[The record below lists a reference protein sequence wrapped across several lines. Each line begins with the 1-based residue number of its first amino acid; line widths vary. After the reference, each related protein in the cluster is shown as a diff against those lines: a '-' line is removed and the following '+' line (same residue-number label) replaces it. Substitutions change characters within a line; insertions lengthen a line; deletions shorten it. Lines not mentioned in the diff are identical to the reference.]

1 MLDVRSSEASKA
13 AQENKENEPGKT
25 NVINNNL
32 FISIPQET
40 EKWEKLI
47 QWPFITHNKD
57 LTEDLLT
64 LLHNFQTLFN
74 PITLTIHN
82 SKVIHGT
89 LLDEISEIIN
99 LFNKQPFHNKSYLC
113 SLGSYNSESVRL
125 SYRILHILISGI
137 QFHHK
142 LSPAN
147 F

>member
-1 MLDVRSSEASKA
+1 M
-13 AQENKENEPGKT
+13 
-25 NVINNNL
+25 
-32 FISIPQET
+32 
-40 EKWEKLI
+40 

-57 LTEDLLT
+57 WTEDLLT
-64 LLHNFQTLFN
+64 LLHNFQTLLN

-82 SKVIHGT
+82 SKGIHGT

-113 SLGSYNSESVRL
+113 SLGSYNSGSIRL

-147 F
+147 FRPPNFNSRDSWLTDEHLEIIRLGRRNNISMTL